1 MSRKRVEVNPI
12 RGKRLKML
20 LTENGIDQQELADKI
35 GYTKEHISYII
46 NGRRNLTE
54 EAAQAVVKQ
63 FPGTRI
69 EWLMGYDDFK
79 TQLQSSLFPV
89 VKSLISTKNRE
100 RALKKMLSV
109 YGLSIEFD
117 PKEPPHSFEV
127 LENTK
132 IEDMDKIPEEVLS
145 QGISDFMERGDNQPD
160 YILKCSSGETILRC
174 SKKQIKQLE
183 IDIEDYLEFKL
194 NKLEIQ
200 CKKGEDDG

>member
-63 FPGTRI
+63 FPDTRI

-79 TQLQSSLFPV
+79 TQLHSSLFPV

-100 RALKKMLSV
+100 RALEKMLSV
-109 YGLSIEFD
+109 YGLSFEFD

-127 LENTK
+127 LKNTK
-132 IEDMDKIPEEVLS
+132 TEDMDKIPEDVLA
-145 QGISDFMERGDNQPD
+145 QGIYDFMERGDNRPD
-160 YILKCSSGETILRC
+160 YILKCSSGETVLRC

-200 CKKGEDDG
+200 CKKGEDNG

>member
-63 FPGTRI
+63 FPDTRI

-79 TQLQSSLFPV
+79 TQLQSSLFPA

-109 YGLSIEFD
+109 YGLSFEFD
-117 PKEPPHSFEV
+117 PKEPPHSFEA

-132 IEDMDKIPEEVLS
+132 IEDMDKIPEDVLS
-145 QGISDFMERGDNQPD
+145 QGISDFMEREDNQPD

-174 SKKQIKQLE
+174 SKKQIKQLA

>member
-1 MSRKRVEVNPI
+1 
-12 RGKRLKML
+12 ML

-63 FPGTRI
+63 FPDTRI

-89 VKSLISTKNRE
+89 VKSIISTKNRE
-100 RALKKMLSV
+100 RALKKMRSV
-109 YGLSIEFD
+109 YDLSFEFD

-132 IEDMDKIPEEVLS
+132 TEDMDKISEDVLA
-145 QGISDFMERGDNQPD
+145 QGICDFMERGDNQPD
-160 YILKCSSGETILRC
+160 YILKCSSGETVLRC